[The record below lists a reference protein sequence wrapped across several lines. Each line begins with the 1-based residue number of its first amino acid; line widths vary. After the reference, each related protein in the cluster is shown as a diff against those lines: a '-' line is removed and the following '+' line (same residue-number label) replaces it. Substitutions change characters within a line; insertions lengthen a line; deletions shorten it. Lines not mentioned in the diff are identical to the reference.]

1 MKKFKM
7 LAACLGL
14 TLSLSALTACGTN
27 RNNTNTNNSG
37 NNPAAGTENR
47 VNENTNNGINNT
59 ENGMNDTNV
68 NGTNGTVNDTDT
80 NGTNTNNT
88 NANGADTD
96 GGAVVDD
103 VVEPLHPTNEPAS
116 AETRTSDNT
125 FLNFMFFLLFVRCP
139 LREGIKLYSVK
150 SSSLHEWIY
159 HQDRDNCNHGNRIF
173 NRFRI

>member
-7 LAACLGL
+7 LAACLVL

-27 RNNTNTNNSG
+27 SNNTDTNNNG
-37 NNPAAGTENR
+37 NNPAVGTENQVKGNTENG
-47 VNENTNNGINNT
+47 VNAT

-68 NGTNGTVNDTDT
+68 NGTDTMNDTNANGTNGTVNNN
-80 NGTNTNNT
+80 NGN
-88 NANGADTD
+88 DTD

-125 FLNFMFFLLFVRCP
+125 FLNFMFFLLLCYIKYCP
-139 LREGIKLYSVK
+139 
-150 SSSLHEWIY
+150 H
-159 HQDRDNCNHGNRIF
+159 IF
-173 NRFRI
+173 AV